1 MRALHDRVFN
11 TSHRVMDEQVASA
24 FSYCIAGHPAQVG
37 KRVEDA
43 RITMAFEVVS
53 LTGAPV
59 LLSFL

>member
-1 MRALHDRVFN
+1 
-11 TSHRVMDEQVASA
+11 MDEQVASA